1 MKKFLVELMNRF
13 NNHFITQSIEWYDVD
28 GLDESIFFLIF
39 FLEKTAFDLLV
50 FGSLQRD
57 SG

>member
-1 MKKFLVELMNRF
+1 MKKFLVELMNRLP
-13 NNHFITQSIEWYDVD
+13 HFITQSIEWYDVD

>member
-1 MKKFLVELMNRF
+1 MKKFLVELMNRLP
-13 NNHFITQSIEWYDVD
+13 HFIKQSIEWYDVD
-28 GLDESIFFLIF
+28 ELDESIFFLIF

>member
-1 MKKFLVELMNRF
+1 MNRF

>member
-1 MKKFLVELMNRF
+1 MNRLP
-13 NNHFITQSIEWYDVD
+13 HFITQSIEWYDVD